1 MGLDEP
7 PNDGPPYT
15 KDTPIPD
22 GLKGQEGFGQRL
34 DDVLKN
40 FQSSKLTDYFASD
53 GTPSAWSFVG
63 DFQRSM
69 IIPQTTC
76 EALDLVNDFTHAIGN
91 LSKDLKVRLNLNSQW
106 PNLIFE
112 CILAE
117 TGTEQRPNKAYAT
130 VWFNGLQ
137 MDSDGQPIMKHITT
151 EDMKR
156 DTATAKV
163 FYDLT
168 SNNPRFDTLRN
179 KWDRNELLF
188 TEIGIIEQQV
198 ENRNFRPTITGISE
212 TRL

>member
-1 MGLDEP
+1 
-7 PNDGPPYT
+7 
-15 KDTPIPD
+15 
-22 GLKGQEGFGQRL
+22 
-34 DDVLKN
+34 
-40 FQSSKLTDYFASD
+40 
-53 GTPSAWSFVG
+53 
-63 DFQRSM
+63 
-69 IIPQTTC
+69 
-76 EALDLVNDFTHAIGN
+76 
-91 LSKDLKVRLNLNSQW
+91 
-106 PNLIFE
+106 
-112 CILAE
+112 
-117 TGTEQRPNKAYAT
+117 
-130 VWFNGLQ
+130 

-156 DTATAKV
+156 DTVTAKV